1 MRSWRQENKR
11 GKEEKRE
18 ERFAE
23 RQGRGGGKEGIR
35 GGYLVGAREKHDV
48 YMCLRREN
56 PEIQKLSQEL

>member
-23 RQGRGGGKEGIR
+23 RQGGGGGKEGIR

-48 YMCLRREN
+48 YMSEKRE
-56 PEIQKLSQEL
+56 S